1 MAKLN
6 IRNRNKNQIG
16 KDGKPK
22 APNWEYRF
30 EAAKVDGKRKSIS
43 KSGFKTKKEAEIE
56 GAKALAEYDNAGL
69 KFEPAEISVSDF
81 MDYWLKN

>member
-6 IRNRNKNQIG
+6 IRNRNKDKVD

-30 EAAKVDGKRKSIS
+30 EAAKID
-43 KSGFKTKKEAEIE
+43 T
-56 GAKALAEYDNAGL
+56 GL
-69 KFEPAEISVSDF
+69 FVLWSYCIVLSLDRLCIYITAHH
-81 MDYWLKN
+81 